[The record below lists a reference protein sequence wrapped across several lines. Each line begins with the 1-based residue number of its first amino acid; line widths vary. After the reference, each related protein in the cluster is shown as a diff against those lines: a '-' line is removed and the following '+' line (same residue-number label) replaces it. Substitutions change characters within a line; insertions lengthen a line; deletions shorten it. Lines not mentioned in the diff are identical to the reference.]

1 MAHCHRPY
9 RNTTHYYLGSY
20 RDRRFTPHLHGRMS
34 WIGGQLSAPESLID
48 DRGRNVMFGWMA
60 DFRPGVAAL
69 YGYQRATDAKPED
82 RNLLAWASVVSLQ
95 RVLSLAA
102 DGTLAIAPA
111 PELETLRLNP
121 RRQAGIPVP
130 ADRDVT
136 LRGIGETFYGC
147 CSPAIVSSCAQM
159 PSDSR

>member
-1 MAHCHRPY
+1 
-9 RNTTHYYLGSY
+9 
-20 RDRRFTPHLHGRMS
+20 MS

-69 YGYQRATDAKPED
+69 YGYQRAAEAKPED
-82 RNLLAWASVVSLQ
+82 RNLLAWASVVSLP

-147 CSPAIVSSCAQM
+147 CSPAMVSSCTQIR
-159 PSDSR
+159 SDSR